1 MSLSDLLG
9 RVGRPGTKA
18 FEAPIRA
25 IVHEVLREQG
35 YASPAEVQSLRDE
48 ARDLRGRLDR
58 VESRLTEVMAL
69 VEAARAAASA
79 AQVEAGKAAS
89 LVASAPPA
97 PAPVDDGRI
106 AHLEAEVAH
115 LQAELQNVVH
125 APVPPAGAA
134 PAGTPASGT
143 TPLAAAPR
151 GGCKVDECEEAVRSK
166 GFCSAHYQQWR
177 RGTLKGFVGLDGTVD
192 VDGKV
197 VAVGVDHAGGRLTL
211 DGNRV
216 LVDGQLVVE
225 LAVA

>member
-35 YASPAEVQSLRDE
+35 YASPAEVQALRDE

-58 VESRLTEVMAL
+58 VEARIAEVVKL
-69 VEAARAAASA
+69 VDAVKNA
-79 AQVEAGKAAS
+79 
-89 LVASAPPA
+89 PA
-97 PAPVDDGRI
+97 PVAAPVAAPAAPVDDGRI
-106 AHLEAEVAH
+106 AHLEAEIAH
-115 LQAELQNVVH
+115 LHAELDQLH
-125 APVPPAGAA
+125 QA
-134 PAGTPASGT
+134 PAPSAGGPA
-143 TPLAAAPR
+143 PLSAAPR
-151 GGCKVDECEEAVRSK
+151 GNCKVPDCGETVRSK

-192 VDGKV
+192 MNGKII
-197 VAVGVDHAGGRLTL
+197 AVGVDHAGGRLDI

-216 LVDGQLVVE
+216 LVDGHLVVE
-225 LAVA
+225 VGAA